1 MPLLTLLLLF
11 FCCHDIDVAVVV
23 VKGGRMRRGW
33 NKAVVNSF
41 NIGPNLIE
49 AWQPRMVNGFTQVA
63 EEIARAHQT

>member
-1 MPLLTLLLLF
+1 
-11 FCCHDIDVAVVV
+11 
-23 VKGGRMRRGW
+23 MRRGW